1 MFCSFAAVRSAALA
15 ALTLLSLVAFGR
27 AEETPPAP
35 PKLVA
40 SPHVPSLQVP
50 EDLEIHELLR
60 EPAVANPL
68 YLNFDDR
75 GRLWIVQ
82 YRQYPWPAG
91 QRLVSRDAV
100 WRNVYDPPFAP
111 PPPHAADSPFR
122 GKDRITIHEDTD
134 QDGRFDKETLFL
146 DGLNFATAALPGRG
160 GVFVMNPPYLLFYSD
175 RDHDDV
181 PDDATPRVLLSGFGI
196 EDSHSIANSLRWGP
210 DGWIYATQGSTV
222 SGAVVRHGTDN
233 QPLPG
238 EKPVHSLGQNVWRY
252 HPEKHLY
259 EVFAEGGGNA
269 FGVEIDS
276 AGRIYS
282 GHNGGDTRGF
292 HYVQGGYYQKTF
304 GKHGEL
310 SNRFA
315 FGYFPAMK
323 HHNVERFTHTFAIY
337 EADALPERYRGKL
350 FGVAPH
356 LHYVVQSDIWADGSS
371 RRTRDLGQVV
381 VPGKAERDDW
391 FTPVDIQ
398 LGPDGALYLADWY
411 AIQANHYRNHEGQ
424 TNPDLGRIY
433 RLQAPGAQPAPQFD
447 LTRLSSDELVDKYL
461 THANRWYRQ
470 TALRLLADRRD
481 AAIVPKL
488 EKLVAEEQGQT
499 ALEAFWALY
508 LSGGFDEAV
517 ALRTLDHSNPHVR
530 RWTVRLLGDDRQ
542 TTPSIANQLSQMAA
556 DEPDVEV
563 RSQLASTARRLPTG
577 ACLPILAGL
586 LGRNEDAADIHLPG
600 LLWWALETH
609 AGDHEAVLAACAQP
623 VLWKTSITFE
633 KATLP
638 QNVMRRW
645 ATLASRTDLLA
656 CARLLELAPD
666 DAARQRL
673 VASFVQ
679 ASKGRPLPPLPNELA
694 EALGKSEGP
703 FATVLGVRRGEAS
716 AVEKAL
722 TRVADEQAPRSE
734 RLPLLAALGD
744 VKAEPAKTAPVL
756 TTLVAESEDASV
768 RSAALGALQKLAR
781 PETGAA
787 IVSQLAALP
796 AEVRPAAES
805 LLASRPEWALPLLA
819 AVSTG
824 AIKADSLE
832 ADTIERLRR
841 HRQAEVAAQV
851 ATLFPATAPSAA
863 ELDRRIDLL
872 AGVLAEGRGNPL
884 AGQEVFHAKA
894 DCGKCHTM
902 FNRGGQIGPDL
913 TVFHR
918 TSPRLLLLS
927 IVNPSAEIREG
938 FESLTVTTADGS
950 VLSGFKVEH
959 NDQVFIL
966 RGIDGQ
972 NQTIAAED
980 VDEIIPNTKS
990 LMPEGLLDGLTDE
1003 ELRDLFA
1010 FLASTTP
1017 PK

>member
-1 MFCSFAAVRSAALA
+1 MFSSVAVFRSAALA
-15 ALTLLSLVAFGR
+15 TLVLTLFAARSR
-27 AEETPPAP
+27 ADETFAP
-35 PKLVA
+35 LKLVV
-40 SPHVPSLQVP
+40 SPDVPSLRVP

-68 YLNFDDR
+68 YLNFDER
-75 GRLWIVQ
+75 GRLWIAQ

-111 PPPHAADSPFR
+111 PPLHAADSPFR
-122 GKDRITIHEDTD
+122 GRDRITIHEDTD
-134 QDGRFDKETLFL
+134 QDGRFDKETVFL
-146 DGLNFATAALPGRG
+146 DGLNFATAALAGRG
-160 GVFVMNPPYLLFYSD
+160 GVFVMNPPYLLFYAD
-175 RDHDDV
+175 RDRDDV
-181 PDDATPRVLLSGFGI
+181 PDDPTPRVLLSGFGI

-222 SGAVVRHGTDN
+222 SGAIVRHGADN

-238 EKPVHSLGQNVWRY
+238 EKPIHSLGQNVWRY
-252 HPEKHLY
+252 HPEKHVY
-259 EVFAEGGGNA
+259 EIFAEGGGNA

-276 AGRIYS
+276 AGRVYS

-323 HHNVERFTHTFAIY
+323 HHAVERFTHTFAIY

-356 LHYVVQSDIWADGSS
+356 IHYVIHSEIESDGSS

-381 VPGKAERDDW
+381 VPGDAERDDW

-398 LGPDGALYLADWY
+398 LGPDGALYIADWY
-411 AIQANHYRNHEGQ
+411 AMQANHYHAHEGQ
-424 TNPDLGRIY
+424 TNPDLGRVY
-433 RLQAPGAQPAPQFD
+433 RLQAHGAKPAPKFD
-447 LTRLSSDELVDKYL
+447 LARLSSDELVDRYI
-461 THANRWYRQ
+461 THSNRWVRQ
-470 TALRLLADRRD
+470 TALRLLGDRRD
-481 AAIVPKL
+481 AALVPKL
-488 EKLVAEEQGQT
+488 EKLVAEQTGQT

-517 ALRTLDHSNPHVR
+517 AMRTLDHRNPHVR
-530 RWTVRLLGDDRQ
+530 RWTVRLLGDERQ
-542 TTPSIANQLSQMAA
+542 TTPSIAQKLAQMAA
-556 DEPDVEV
+556 DEPEVEV
-563 RSQLASTARRLPTG
+563 RSQLASTVRRLPTG
-577 ACLPILAGL
+577 DCLPIVAAL

-600 LLWWALETH
+600 LLWWALEAH
-609 AGDHEAVLAACAQP
+609 AGDHDAVLAACAQP
-623 VLWKTSITFE
+623 VLWNTAITFE

-638 QNVMRRW
+638 QNLMRRW
-645 ATLASRTDLLA
+645 AALATRADLLA

-679 ASKGRPLPPLPNELA
+679 ASEGRPLPPLPDELA
-694 EALGKSEGP
+694 EALGRSEGP
-703 FATVLGVRRGEAS
+703 FATVLGVRRGDS
-716 AVEKAL
+716 AAVRKAL
-722 TRVADEQAPRSE
+722 ARVADEQAPRSE

-744 VKAEPAKTAPVL
+744 VKAEPTKTAPVL
-756 TTLVAESEDASV
+756 TAVVASSADSAV
-768 RSAALGALQKLAR
+768 RSAALSALQKLAR

-787 IVSQLAALP
+787 VVAQLAALP
-796 AEVRPAAES
+796 ADVRPAAES

-819 AVSTG
+819 AVSAG
-824 AIKADSLE
+824 SIKPDSLE

-851 ATLFPATAPSAA
+851 AALFPATTQSAA

-884 AGQEVFHAKA
+884 TGQEVFHTKA

-950 VLSGFKVEH
+950 VLSGFKIEH
-959 NDQVFIL
+959 NDQVLVL

-972 NQTIAAED
+972 NQTIAAEN
-980 VDEIIPNTKS
+980 VDEIIPNRKS